1 MKKKI
6 MFMGRSGA
14 GKTTLTQALYGEDIE
29 YHKTQYV
36 NYSEYIID
44 PPGEY
49 IEDKQFGFAL
59 ALYSYEVDVVGF
71 ILAANEPFSLYS
83 PASTATATR
92 PVIGIVTQINNPG
105 ADPALAK
112 EWLEIAG
119 CEKVFFIDSV
129 TREGLDKLIDYLG
142 WNEDEKPDEKT
153 DGKADGKTDGNDG
166 KTDEKPTKE
175 KAGKK
180 QKASS
185 VIKKSENKGKKQ
197 RSAKA

>member
-1 MKKKI
+1 

-59 ALYSYEVDVVGF
+59 ALYSYEVDVIGF

-92 PVIGIVTQINNPG
+92 EVIGIVTQINSDG
-105 ADPALAK
+105 ADPMLAK

-119 CEKVFFIDSV
+119 CEKVFFVDSV
-129 TREGLDKLIDYLG
+129 TREGLDELIDYLG
-142 WNEDEKPDEKT
+142 WNEDEKKTEGKKKAKSAAKDEAPAKNKSDKVKPD
-153 DGKADGKTDGNDG
+153 
-166 KTDEKPTKE
+166 
-175 KAGKK
+175 KAGTKDKK
-180 QKASS
+180 VKRNPLKRGTEDKN
-185 VIKKSENKGKKQ
+185 KK
-197 RSAKA
+197 

>member
-1 MKKKI
+1 MKRKI

-59 ALYSYEVDVVGF
+59 ALYSYEVDVIGF

-92 PVIGIVTQINNPG
+92 EVIGIVTQINSDG
-105 ADPALAK
+105 ADPMLAK

-119 CEKVFFIDSV
+119 CEKVFFVDSV
-129 TREGLDKLIDYLG
+129 TREGLDELIDYLG
-142 WNEDEKPDEKT
+142 WNEDEKKT
-153 DGKADGKTDGNDG
+153 
-166 KTDEKPTKE
+166 E
-175 KAGKK
+175 GKK
-180 QKASS
+180 KAKLAAKGEAPAKNKPDK
-185 VIKKSENKGKKQ
+185 IKPDKTGTKDKKVKGNPLKRGTEDKNKK
-197 RSAKA
+197 

>member
-142 WNEDEKPDEKT
+142 WNEDEKPD
-153 DGKADGKTDGNDG
+153 GKTDEKPDGKSDG

>member
-1 MKKKI
+1 
-6 MFMGRSGA
+6 MGRSGA

-142 WNEDEKPDEKT
+142 WNEDEKPD
-153 DGKADGKTDGNDG
+153 GKADGKTDGKTNG

>member
-59 ALYSYEVDVVGF
+59 ALYSYEVDVIGF

-83 PASTATATR
+83 PVSTATATR
-92 PVIGIVTQINNPG
+92 EVIGIVTQINSPN
-105 ADPALAK
+105 ADKNLAK

-119 CEKVFFIDSV
+119 CEKVFFVDSV
-129 TREGLDKLIDYLG
+129 TREGLDELINYLG
-142 WNEDEKPDEKT
+142 WDEPDG
-153 DGKADGKTDGNDG
+153 D
-166 KTDEKPTKE
+166 
-175 KAGKK
+175 KK
-180 QKASS
+180 
-185 VIKKSENKGKKQ
+185 
-197 RSAKA
+197 

>member
-1 MKKKI
+1 MKRKI

-59 ALYSYEVDVVGF
+59 ALYSYEVDVIGF

-92 PVIGIVTQINNPG
+92 EVIGIVTQINSDG
-105 ADPALAK
+105 ADPMLAK

-119 CEKVFFIDSV
+119 CEKVFFVDSV
-129 TREGLDKLIDYLG
+129 TREGLDELIDYLG
-142 WNEDEKPDEKT
+142 WNEDEKKTEGEKK
-153 DGKADGKTDGNDG
+153 GKRAAKGKTSA
-166 KTDEKPTKE
+166 KTSSEAGTKD
-175 KAGKK
+175 K
-180 QKASS
+180 
-185 VIKKSENKGKKQ
+185 KGKGNPQK
-197 RSAKA
+197 RATEYKNKK

>member
-1 MKKKI
+1 MKRKI

-59 ALYSYEVDVVGF
+59 ALYSYEVDVIGF

-92 PVIGIVTQINNPG
+92 EVIGIVTQINSDG
-105 ADPALAK
+105 ADPILAK

-119 CEKVFFIDSV
+119 CEKVFFVDSV
-129 TREGLDKLIDYLG
+129 TREGLDELIDYLG
-142 WNEDEKPDEKT
+142 WNEDEKKTEGKRKAKPAAKGEAPAKNKPDKVKPDKT
-153 DGKADGKTDGNDG
+153 GTKDKKVKGNPLKRGTED
-166 KTDEKPTKE
+166 KN
-175 KAGKK
+175 KK
-180 QKASS
+180 
-185 VIKKSENKGKKQ
+185 
-197 RSAKA
+197 

>member
-1 MKKKI
+1 MKRKI

-59 ALYSYEVDVVGF
+59 ALYSYEVDVIGF

-92 PVIGIVTQINNPG
+92 EVIGIVTQINSDG
-105 ADPALAK
+105 ADPMLAK

-119 CEKVFFIDSV
+119 CEKVFFVDSV
-129 TREGLDKLIDYLG
+129 TREGLDELIDYLG
-142 WNEDEKPDEKT
+142 WNEDEKKPEGEKKAKPAAKGEAPAKNKPDKVKPDKT
-153 DGKADGKTDGNDG
+153 GTKDKKVKGNPLKRGTED
-166 KTDEKPTKE
+166 KN
-175 KAGKK
+175 KK
-180 QKASS
+180 
-185 VIKKSENKGKKQ
+185 
-197 RSAKA
+197 

>member
-129 TREGLDKLIDYLG
+129 TREGLGKLIDYLG
-142 WNEDEKPDEKT
+142 WNEDEKPD
-153 DGKADGKTDGNDG
+153 GKTDENDG

>member
-1 MKKKI
+1 MKRKI

-59 ALYSYEVDVVGF
+59 ALYSYEVDVIGF

-92 PVIGIVTQINNPG
+92 EVIGIVTQINSDG
-105 ADPALAK
+105 ADPMLAK

-119 CEKVFFIDSV
+119 CEKVFFVDSV
-129 TREGLDKLIDYLG
+129 TREGLDELIDYLG
-142 WNEDEKPDEKT
+142 WNEDEKKPEGKKKAKPAAKGEAPAKNKSDKVKPD
-153 DGKADGKTDGNDG
+153 
-166 KTDEKPTKE
+166 
-175 KAGKK
+175 KAGTKDKK
-180 QKASS
+180 VKGNPLKRGTEDKN
-185 VIKKSENKGKKQ
+185 KK
-197 RSAKA
+197 

>member
-1 MKKKI
+1 
-6 MFMGRSGA
+6 MGRSGA

-142 WNEDEKPDEKT
+142 WNEDEKS
-153 DGKADGKTDGNDG
+153 DGKTDEKSDEKTDG

>member
-1 MKKKI
+1 MKRKI

-36 NYSEYIID
+36 NYSKYIID

-59 ALYSYEVDVVGF
+59 ALYSYEVDVIGF

-92 PVIGIVTQINNPG
+92 EVIGIVTQINSEG

-119 CEKVFFIDSV
+119 CEKVFFVDSV
-129 TREGLDKLIDYLG
+129 TREGLDKLIDYLAG
-142 WNEDEKPDEKT
+142 TKKT
-153 DGKADGKTDGNDG
+153 SRKTKRRKRPESGQKQNKVKYIPKKLQGDKHGKR
-166 KTDEKPTKE
+166 
-175 KAGKK
+175 
-180 QKASS
+180 
-185 VIKKSENKGKKQ
+185 I
-197 RSAKA
+197 

>member
-1 MKKKI
+1 
-6 MFMGRSGA
+6 MGRSGA

-142 WNEDEKPDEKT
+142 WNEDEKS
-153 DGKADGKTDGNDG
+153 DGKTDGKSDEKPDG

>member
-1 MKKKI
+1 MKRKI

-36 NYSEYIID
+36 NYSQYIID

-59 ALYSYEVDVVGF
+59 ALYSYEVDVIGF

-92 PVIGIVTQINNPG
+92 EVIGIVTQINAEG

-119 CEKVFFIDSV
+119 CEKVFFVDSV

-142 WNEDEKPDEKT
+142 WDEPE
-153 DGKADGKTDGNDG
+153 
-166 KTDEKPTKE
+166 KTDEKKI
-175 KAGKK
+175 AAKK
-180 QKASS
+180 QKTA
-185 VIKKSENKGKKQ
+185 KKAKNKE
-197 RSAKA
+197 

>member
-1 MKKKI
+1 
-6 MFMGRSGA
+6 MGRSGA

-129 TREGLDKLIDYLG
+129 TREGLGKLIDYLG
-142 WNEDEKPDEKT
+142 WNEDEKS
-153 DGKADGKTDGNDG
+153 DGKTDEKSDGKTDG